1 MKDDKKPKTK
11 LRELRQQ
18 AGLSIL
24 RLSKL
29 AGVNYTSA
37 WYADGGHKGVS
48 LDVKQ
53 KLAAVFGL
61 TLADVFPESV
71 RIIHAKLQMFV
82 GPSEPREK

>member
-29 AGVNYTSA
+29 AGVNYTSV

-48 LDVKQ
+48 LEVK
-53 KLAAVFGL
+53 KKIADVFGL
-61 TLADVFPESV
+61 SLADVFPESV
-71 RIIHAKLQMFV
+71 RIIRAKLQMFV